1 MAAQPGTAQ
10 QAQEASSML
19 GSARSSLMIKRTVA
33 GFPPPIAA
41 YNLNEGTGTTSADN
55 SGNGKTLTLNAAQ
68 WGTGHTG
75 AGLTNSTTGQGASAA
90 LLAPT
95 TAITL
100 MAWIRPLNLDS
111 GFTRFA
117 LGFLDNGGNT
127 DVGFFTERGDFG
139 PGDVFQCDI
148 RLGGNLAAINGGALT
163 LNTWVHMA
171 VTYNGSAVV
180 LYKNGVS
187 VANVA
192 LSGTVST
199 GDAFYVAGWNTVA
212 PYSSFVDV
220 DDVRVFNSALSL
232 AQVNAAMNTPV

>member
-1 MAAQPGTAQ
+1 
-10 QAQEASSML
+10 ML
-19 GSARSSLMIKRTVA
+19 GSARSGLMIKRTVA

-41 YNLNEGTGTTSADN
+41 YNLNEGVGTTSADN
-55 SGNGKTLTLNAAQ
+55 SGNGHTLTINGAQ

-75 AGLTNSTTGQGASAA
+75 AGLTNSSTAQGASTA

-95 TAITL
+95 TALTL
-100 MAWIRPLNLDS
+100 MAWIRPLDLPS

-117 LGFLDNGGNT
+117 LGFIDNGGNT

-139 PGDVFQCDI
+139 PSDVFQCDI
-148 RLGGNLAAINGGALT
+148 RIGGSLAAFNGGALT

-171 VTYNGSAVV
+171 VTYNGSTVI
-180 LYKNGVS
+180 LYKNGVA
-187 VANVA
+187 VATVA
-192 LSGTVST
+192 ASGTVSP

-212 PYSSFVDV
+212 PYSSNSDI

-232 AQVNAAMNTPV
+232 AQVNSAMNTPV

>member
-1 MAAQPGTAQ
+1 
-10 QAQEASSML
+10 
-19 GSARSSLMIKRTVA
+19 MIKRTIA

-41 YNLNEGTGTTSADN
+41 YNLNEGSGLTSADN
-55 SGNGKTLTLNAAQ
+55 SGNGHTLTLNTAQ
-68 WGTGHTG
+68 WATGHTG
-75 AGLTNSTTGQGASAA
+75 FGLTNSSATQGASTA

-95 TAITL
+95 TALTL

-117 LGFLDNGGNT
+117 LGFIDNGGNT

-139 PGDVFQCDI
+139 PSDVFQCDI
-148 RLGGNLAAINGGALT
+148 RIAGSLTAVNGGALT

-171 VTYNGSAVV
+171 LTYSGSSLV

-187 VANVA
+187 VATVPT
-192 LSGTVST
+192 SGTVST
-199 GDAFYVAGWNTVA
+199 GDAFYVAGWNTVS

>member
-1 MAAQPGTAQ
+1 
-10 QAQEASSML
+10 ML
-19 GSARSSLMIKRTVA
+19 GSARSGLMVKRTVA

-41 YNLNEGTGTTSADN
+41 YGFNEGSGTTTADN
-55 SGNGKTLTLNAAQ
+55 SGNGHTLTLNSAQ
-68 WGTGHTG
+68 WATGHTG
-75 AGLTNSTTGQGASAA
+75 FGLTNSSTAQGASTA

-139 PGDVFQCDI
+139 PSDVFQCDI
-148 RLGGNLAAINGGALT
+148 RLGGNLTAVNGGALT

-171 VTYNGSAVV
+171 VTYNSSSVI

-187 VANVA
+187 VATVPA
-192 LSGTVST
+192 TSTVST
-199 GDAFYVAGWNTVA
+199 GDAFYVAGWNTVS
-212 PYSSFVDV
+212 PYSTFVDV

>member
-1 MAAQPGTAQ
+1 
-10 QAQEASSML
+10 ML
-19 GSARSSLMIKRTVA
+19 GSARSSLMIKRTIA

-41 YNLNEGTGTTSADN
+41 YNLNEGSGLTSADN
-55 SGNGKTLTLNAAQ
+55 SGNGHTLTLNTAQ
-68 WGTGHTG
+68 WTTGHTSF
-75 AGLTNSTTGQGASAA
+75 GLTNSSTTQGASTA

-95 TAITL
+95 TALTL

-139 PGDVFQCDI
+139 PSDVFQCDI
-148 RLGGNLAAINGGALT
+148 RIAGSLAAINGGALT

-171 VTYNGSAVV
+171 VTYSGSSVV

-192 LSGTVST
+192 LSGTVSP
-199 GDAFYVAGWNTVA
+199 GDALYVAGWNTVS
-212 PYSSFVDV
+212 PYNSLVDV

-232 AQVNAAMNTPV
+232 AQVNAAMSTPV